1 MNTYTTSENNPFIA
15 SSEERETIH
24 HDDDGDHHKNE
35 ELLKKEIG
43 EYKATNGGKK
53 EGDLSCTIW
62 SVIVFFI
69 LGAIWGSAFSFI
81 KLSVDPK
88 FGFSSFSVVFMRLVI
103 GGIFM
108 VILLIVNLIRNK
120 ELRKQVNKH
129 RGIRT
134 IIYMMIL
141 GFFNN
146 AVPFILVAFAE
157 ESINSGIASI
167 LDSSIP
173 LFSIF
178 IAHFTLKG
186 ERITIMKLIGLIVGF
201 AGVILVCL
209 ENVIVGEKPSTDQ
222 ILGYVGVTLAAASYG
237 IASVFAK
244 KYLNDVPGQFVACG
258 QIISAALFA
267 LLGVLIY
274 DLGIDSRHLSYF
286 KHANYLAWI
295 SVVYLGVFST
305 GVAYVCYFYLIKTVG
320 SVKQSMVGY
329 LLPIFGVVEGAVL
342 LGEWNNIPFYI
353 PIIEVIGMILIFAG
367 IAVVSF
373 PSWQQLRK
381 GAKKIATS
389 SRSEKDLEKAIIEG
403 PNGSTSQD
411 QDDSNQT
418 TTTNEAS
425 SLLNQSN
432 SNKYYTS
439 TSTTRQD
446 TTIQ

>member
-1 MNTYTTSENNPFIA
+1 MNI
-15 SSEERETIH
+15 IH
-24 HDDDGDHHKNE
+24 HHN
-35 ELLKKEIG
+35 
-43 EYKATNGGKK
+43 
-53 EGDLSCTIW
+53 
-62 SVIVFFI
+62 
-69 LGAIWGSAFSFI
+69 I
-81 KLSVDPK
+81 K
-88 FGFSSFSVVFMRLVI
+88 
-103 GGIFM
+103 
-108 VILLIVNLIRNK
+108 
-120 ELRKQVNKH
+120 
-129 RGIRT
+129 
-134 IIYMMIL
+134 
-141 GFFNN
+141 
-146 AVPFILVAFAE
+146 
-157 ESINSGIASI
+157 
-167 LDSSIP
+167 
-173 LFSIF
+173 
-178 IAHFTLKG
+178 
-186 ERITIMKLIGLIVGF
+186 
-201 AGVILVCL
+201 
-209 ENVIVGEKPSTDQ
+209 
-222 ILGYVGVTLAAASYG
+222 AASYG

>member
-35 ELLKKEIG
+35 ELLKKEIE